1 LVIIR
6 LKAINR
12 MKLRSLWPGLL
23 VLVLFVAACAPVPE
37 LRNDKYLHDDSL
49 ITGEPCAAPCW
60 RGITPGETAWSDA
73 LIILEDDATLDDPQ
87 TQSMEDS
94 EAVAAQW
101 QEHDGE
107 LCCQMLS
114 EDGQTVSVIFLQIA
128 PGSTLGE
135 LLEAQ
140 GEPTYAIGTPISDE
154 QAVVYLLYPEKSLMV
169 FAFAAGAENGGLSAS
184 SEIVG
189 AWYLT
194 PDAMDLALKTNS
206 LHTWE
211 GYSDFA
217 AYSADADASQFE
229 VTPSVTLTPT
239 PEG

>member
-1 LVIIR
+1 
-6 LKAINR
+6 
-12 MKLRSLWPGLL
+12 MKLRWLLPGLL

-49 ITGEPCAAPCW
+49 ITGDPCTAPCW
-60 RGITPGETAWSDA
+60 RGITPGETSWADA
-73 LIILEDDATLDDPQ
+73 LVILEDDTTLEDPQ
-87 TQSMEDS
+87 TQTLEDS
-94 EAVAAQW
+94 AALAAQW
-101 QEHDGE
+101 QERDGE

-114 EDGQTVSVIFLQIA
+114 EDGETVSVIFLQIA
-128 PGSTLGE
+128 PGSTLGQLIE
-135 LLEAQ
+135 SQ

-169 FAFAAGAENGGLSAS
+169 FAFAAGAENGSLSET

-194 PDAMDLALKTNS
+194 PDSMDLALKTNN
-206 LHTWE
+206 LHAWE
-211 GYSDFA
+211 GYGSFA
-217 AYSADADASQFE
+217 TYTADTTEDQFE